1 MTDETREILIEPDE
15 ITPPE
20 LPSSAARRSKLA
32 SASTAATTPTVLVII
47 ATVPET
53 IMSFLIEQ
61 IRFLT
66 EHGFEVH
73 TITSPG
79 LNEMPGSD
87 ALNSVRHEI
96 PMTRSISPIADV
108 IALFQLWRLLREL
121 RPNIVQTRTPK
132 AGLLG
137 MIAAWLARVPVRV
150 YTVDGLPIL
159 TQKFFGRM
167 ILAAT
172 DWLACSLATEVLC
185 VSRSVRRFMI
195 ANGFCSTQK
204 ARVLGDGC
212 LSGVNVQK
220 FDPGRVVHAARTR
233 VQFAIPEDAPLVGY
247 IGRLVPDKGVAELAS
262 AWQTLREE
270 FLSAHLLLC
279 GYFEPSHPVSAALAQ
294 QLQNDPRVH
303 ITGTWLSDMPPIYA
317 SLDVCVLPTYREGLS
332 TVAIESAAMR
342 VPLVAT
348 RVPGCVDA
356 VRNGVTGLLVEPRD
370 SEALAIAVRRLLNDP
385 RLRESMGAAARD
397 FVSRHFSAE
406 RTSAL
411 VLAEYERLVTSLDS
425 SHAQKPKPPA
435 SPSLSRD
442 ASQASLNSGAIRKSK
457 SAATASSSS
466 SASIHPIS

>member
-1 MTDETREILIEPDE
+1 MTDETRGILIEPDE
-15 ITPPE
+15 IPPAE
-20 LPSSAARRSKLA
+20 MPFSSDSRHNLV
-32 SASTAATTPTVLVII
+32 SASTTAANPTVLVII

-53 IMSFLIEQ
+53 IMSFLIDQ

-66 EHGFEVH
+66 ENGFEVH

-79 LNEMPGSD
+79 LNQMPGSN

-96 PMTRSISPIADV
+96 PMTRSMSPFADT

-121 RPNIVQTRTPK
+121 RPTIVQTRTPK

-137 MIAAWLARVPVRV
+137 MIAAFVARVPVRI
-150 YTVDGLPIL
+150 YTIDGLPIL

-167 ILAAT
+167 ILAIT
-172 DWLACSLATEVLC
+172 DWLSCALATEVLC

-195 ANGFCSTQK
+195 ANGFCPKQK

-212 LSGVNVQK
+212 LSGVNVEK
-220 FDPGRVVHAARTR
+220 FNPGRAINKARTR
-233 VQFAIPEDAPLVGY
+233 NQYAIPEDAPLVGY
-247 IGRLVPDKGVAELAS
+247 IGRLVPDKGVTELAS
-262 AWQTLREE
+262 AWKMLREE
-270 FLSAHLLLC
+270 FPSAHLLLC
-279 GYFEPSHPVSAALAQ
+279 GYFEPAHPVSAALAQ
-294 QLQNDPRVH
+294 QLQSDPRVH
-303 ITGTWLSDMPPIYA
+303 ITGAWLSDMPPIYA

-332 TVAIESAAMR
+332 TVAIESAAMQ

-356 VRNGVTGLLVEPRD
+356 IRNGVTGLLVEPKD
-370 SEALAIAVRRLLNDP
+370 SEALAMAVSRLLNDP
-385 RLRESMGAAARD
+385 GLRENMGAAARD

-411 VLAEYERLVTSLDS
+411 VLAEYQRLVASLDS
-425 SHAQKPKPPA
+425 GHSQTPK
-435 SPSLSRD
+435 SPLSGGAFRGANS
-442 ASQASLNSGAIRKSK
+442 ASQNSAEIPKSRAAAASA
-457 SAATASSSS
+457 SS